1 MTVCEDTAFFNSI
14 KTGVKDKN
22 NVDFILESMK
32 LLDCIYQSA
41 ESGKEIVL
49 E

>member
-1 MTVCEDTAFFNSI
+1 MSLREDTAFFESI
-14 KTGVKDKN
+14 RSGVKDRN
-22 NVDFILESMK
+22 NVDFVLESMK

-49 E
+49 G